1 MVELA
6 EEKRWTIAFSKIRPE
21 FWGNLLKQN
30 SRYRKGHGKRRFIIS
45 DSNTQL
51 QKLVPYGEISN
62 YSVYEECYNSISDF
76 AAFVKFTAFKEKLE
90 TKTIKHDVRST
101 LYESDPEKNFKLP
114 ALIKQSLDHR
124 YII

>member
-1 MVELA
+1 M
-6 EEKRWTIAFSKIRPE
+6 
-21 FWGNLLKQN
+21 KQN

-62 YSVYEECYNSISDF
+62 YSVYEECYNSIADF
-76 AAFVKFTAFKEKLE
+76 AAVVKFSAFKEKLE
-90 TKTIKHDVRST
+90 TKTLKYAVRT
-101 LYESDPEKNFKLP
+101 TDPEKNSKLP

-124 YII
+124 YI